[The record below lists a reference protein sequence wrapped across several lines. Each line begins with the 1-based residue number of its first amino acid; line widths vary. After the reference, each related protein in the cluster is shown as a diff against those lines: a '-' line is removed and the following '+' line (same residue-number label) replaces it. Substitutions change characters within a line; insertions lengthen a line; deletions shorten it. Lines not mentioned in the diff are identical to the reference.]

1 MNKIVFYL
9 AVFCAASSFAQDA
22 AVKIEVH
29 GHRGSRGTRPES
41 TMAAFSEALKAGVDV
56 IETDMGVTSDGA
68 VVLSHEK
75 YINPELCLGPDKKP
89 LTEQIPIISIKLEEL
104 KKYDCG
110 TIKNPKF
117 ERQVPSPGEKIPT
130 LAELFEMVIK
140 STEPA
145 ASRVNFNIE
154 TKIVP
159 GETDMSPSPAVFA
172 KAVVDVIKKYS
183 MTDRVIVQSF
193 DWRTLAEVRKLEPKI
208 RLSQLTEANYIDPE
222 VLAQTKAEIV
232 SPWYKWI
239 TPEYVKVMHKAG
251 KKVAPWTINDPRAW
265 EMAVNSG
272 VDAIITD
279 YPADLINWLKSKNLR
294 K

>member
-9 AVFCAASSFAQDA
+9 ALFCAASSFAQDT

-29 GHRGSRGTRPES
+29 GHRGSRGTRPEN

-56 IETDMGVTSDGA
+56 LETDMNVTADGV
-68 VVLSHEK
+68 VVLSHDK
-75 YINPELCLGPDKKP
+75 YINPELCLGPDKKA
-89 LTEQIPIISIKLEEL
+89 LTKQIPIISLKLEEL
-104 KKYDCG
+104 KEYDCG
-110 TIKNPKF
+110 TIKNLKF
-117 ERQVPSPGEKIPT
+117 EKQVPSPGEKIPT

-140 STEPA
+140 SSEPA
-145 ASRVNFNIE
+145 ASKVNFNIE

-159 GETDMSPSPAVFA
+159 GESDMSQSPADFA
-172 KAVVDVIKKYS
+172 KAVVDVVKKYG
-183 MTDRVIVQSF
+183 MTDRVIIQSF
-193 DWRTLAEVRKLEPKI
+193 DWRTLSEVRKLEPKI

-222 VLAQTKAEIV
+222 ILSLTKAEIV

-239 TPEYVKVMHKAG
+239 TPEYVKIMHKAG
-251 KKVAPWTINDPRAW
+251 KKVAPWTINDPVAW
-265 EMAVNSG
+265 DMAVKAK